1 MIHFKQK
8 LEDYTESEFLDFLN
22 EFSAN
27 PRYQEEM
34 DRESYID
41 SLVDHFDKIVDHP
54 EGNGL
59 IFYPPDDR
67 EDSPQGII
75 VEIKRWRKSQGLP
88 PFNHRKNS
96 DTNLRKFK

>member
-1 MIHFKQK
+1 MNHLKKI
-8 LEDYTESEFLDFLN
+8 EDHTEAEFIELLN

-27 PRYQEEM
+27 PRYQGEM

-54 EGNGL
+54 ESDGL

-75 VEIKRWRKSQGLP
+75 DEIKRWSKSQG
-88 PFNHRKNS
+88 RAS
-96 DTNLRKFK
+96 FKDSE

>member
-1 MIHFKQK
+1 MELKKRI
-8 LEDYTESEFLDFLN
+8 EDYTEAEFIEFLN
-22 EFSAN
+22 EFFSN
-27 PRYQEEM
+27 VHNLKG
-34 DRESYID
+34 RELESHID

-54 EGNGL
+54 ESNGL

-75 VEIKRWRKSQGLP
+75 EEIKRWRKSQGLP
-88 PFNHRKNS
+88 PFNHRKKT

>member
-1 MIHFKQK
+1 MELKQR
-8 LEDYTESEFLDFLN
+8 LEDYTESEFIEFLN
-22 EFSAN
+22 EFFEN
-27 PRYQEEM
+27 PGNLKG
-34 DRESYID
+34 REFESHID

-75 VEIKRWRKSQGLP
+75 EEIKRWRKSQGRP
-88 PFNHRKNS
+88 S
-96 DTNLRKFK
+96 FKDSE

>member
-1 MIHFKQK
+1 MNHLKKF
-8 LEDYTESEFLDFLN
+8 EDYTEAEFIELLN

-27 PRYQEEM
+27 PRYQGEM

-54 EGNGL
+54 ESDGL

-67 EDSPQGII
+67 EDSPPGII
-75 VEIKRWRKSQGLP
+75 DEIKKWRKSQG
-88 PFNHRKNS
+88 RS
-96 DTNLRKFK
+96 SFKEST

>member
-1 MIHFKQK
+1 MNHLKNI
-8 LEDYTESEFLDFLN
+8 EDYTEAEFIELLN

-27 PRYQEEM
+27 PRYQGEM

-54 EGNGL
+54 ESDGL

-75 VEIKRWRKSQGLP
+75 DEIKRWRKPQG
-88 PFNHRKNS
+88 RAS
-96 DTNLRKFK
+96 FKDSE

>member
-1 MIHFKQK
+1 MELKQR
-8 LEDYTESEFLDFLN
+8 LEDYTESEFIEFLN
-22 EFSAN
+22 EFFEN
-27 PRYQEEM
+27 PGNLKG
-34 DRESYID
+34 REFESH
-41 SLVDHFDKIVDHP
+41 SNRLVKHFDKIVDHP

-75 VEIKRWRKSQGLP
+75 GEIKRWRKSQGLP

>member
-1 MIHFKQK
+1 MNHLKKI
-8 LEDYTESEFLDFLN
+8 EDYTEAEFIELLN

-27 PRYQEEM
+27 PRYQGEM

-54 EGNGL
+54 ESDGL

-67 EDSPQGII
+67 EDSPQGVID
-75 VEIKRWRKSQGLP
+75 EIKRRRKSQGLP
-88 PFNHRKNS
+88 S
-96 DTNLRKFK
+96 FKEST

>member
-1 MIHFKQK
+1 MELKQR

-27 PRYQEEM
+27 PRYQGEM

-54 EGNGL
+54 ESNGL

-75 VEIKRWRKSQGLP
+75 EEIKKMAQISGTPIIQRL
-88 PFNHRKNS
+88 
-96 DTNLRKFK
+96 

>member
-75 VEIKRWRKSQGLP
+75 GEIKRWRKSQGLP

>member
-8 LEDYTESEFLDFLN
+8 LEDYTEYEFLDFLN

-75 VEIKRWRKSQGLP
+75 GEIKRWRKSQGLP

>member
-27 PRYQEEM
+27 PRYPEEM

-75 VEIKRWRKSQGLP
+75 GEIKRWRKSQGLP